1 MRRWQARTATLA
13 ASVGVMALGTMAA
26 PAQAAAADPVGLC
39 GSGYSVIDSHKF
51 QSVSGSVYLL
61 YSASAGKNCVVTIRN
76 TAGKAA
82 YMEAGLQVQNGATQY
97 DSGSFTA
104 YAGPVRLAAGGKC
117 VKWGG
122 MLGSDESWTSGWSHC
137 G

>member
-1 MRRWQARTATLA
+1 
-13 ASVGVMALGTMAA
+13 MALGAMAI
-26 PAQAAAADPVGLC
+26 PAYAAAANPASVC
-39 GSGYSVIDSHKF
+39 GSGYSVIDSHRF
-51 QSVSGSVYLL
+51 QSVRGTVYLL
-61 YSASAGKNCVVTIRN
+61 YSAGAGKNCVVTIAD
-76 TAGKAA
+76 TAGKGV
-82 YMEAGLQVQNGATQY
+82 YMEAGLQVQGGASKY
-97 DSGSFTA
+97 DSGSFTT